1 MRKIAAQGE
10 AQVRGGVGS
19 LLWSRFFNKGKF
31 VTLIFNLFLLKMT
44 LLTLLS
50 VNVTI
55 IRQGGQD
62 DPSFFSH
69 PSFNPLAPSETKAL
83 LQKSFG

>member
-1 MRKIAAQGE
+1 MLG
-10 AQVRGGVGS
+10 
-19 LLWSRFFNKGKF
+19 SRFFNKGKF

-50 VNVTI
+50 VKVTI

-69 PSFNPLAPSETKAL
+69 PSLNPLAPSETKAL